1 MQFRIVIKSEIGKK
15 KRVLIFLGSI
25 IAALI
30 VSGLFLAFL
39 NLNPFQVYI
48 AMLQGSVGSVYRI
61 EQTIIY
67 AIPLIITSLGVAIA
81 FKMKF
86 WNIGA
91 EGQILMGAF
100 MASYFAL
107 NYSFLPRFIL
117 LLIMFFAGFI
127 GGAVWGIIPAFF
139 RAKWGTN
146 ETIITLMMNY
156 VALKWV
162 VYLQYGPWKDP
173 NAFGFPK
180 LANFAKNAVLPELF
194 GVHIGWIIAVLLTIF
209 VYFFLN
215 RSKKGFEIAVLGESA
230 ITARDAGINIFRT
243 IIFAM
248 VLSGGI
254 CGIVGFIEAS
264 GVEQTLTKDITGGV
278 GYTAIIIAWLGALK
292 PQWMVL
298 ASFLFAIL
306 IQGSSYIQSAFGISA
321 YSAQLLEAIVLF
333 FVLGSDFFTRYKLI
347 IDWPSLLRR
356 TKENG
361 K

>member
-1 MQFRIVIKSEIGKK
+1 MQFRIVKKAEIGKK
-15 KRVLIFLGSI
+15 KRALIFLGSI
-25 IAALI
+25 FAALF

-39 NLNPFQVYI
+39 KLNPFQVYI
-48 AMLQGSVGSVYRI
+48 AMLQGSLGSAYRI

-67 AIPLIITSLGVAIA
+67 AIPLLITSLGVAIA

-100 MASYFAL
+100 LASYFAL
-107 NYSFLPRFIL
+107 NYSHLPRPLL
-117 LLIMFFAGFI
+117 LLIMFLAGFV
-127 GGAVWGIIPAFF
+127 GGALWGIIPALFKT
-139 RAKWGTN
+139 KWGTN

-173 NAFGFPK
+173 NASGFPRI
-180 LANFAKNAVLPELF
+180 ANFAESAVLPELM
-194 GVHIGWIIAVLLTIF
+194 GVHVGWIIAVLLTIL

-215 RSKKGFEIAVLGESA
+215 KSKKGFEIAVLGESVN
-230 ITARDAGINIFRT
+230 TARYAGVNIFST
-243 IIFAM
+243 VVLAM

-264 GVEQTLTKDITGGV
+264 AVEQTLTKDITGGV
-278 GYTAIIIAWLGALK
+278 GFTAIITAWLGALK
-292 PQWMVL
+292 PQWIVL
-298 ASFLFAIL
+298 ASTLFAIL
-306 IQGSSYIQSAFGISA
+306 IQGSSYIQSAFGVST

-347 IDWPSLLRR
+347 IDCPILSRI
-356 TKENG
+356 KESG